1 MQQPETAVS
10 AECAYQAA
18 VGRALRTTEALI
30 LAEAQIVEL
39 HGQLNLRAEE
49 NGRLRQRLDE
59 YSKDREPEEPGEVDG
74 DGASTDNGSADE
86 VSEAVPTGAF
96 SD

>member
-39 HGQLNLRAEE
+39 HGQLNMRAEE
-49 NGRLRQRLDE
+49 NDRLRQRLDE
-59 YSKDREPEEPGEVDG
+59 YSKDREPGEVDG

-86 VSEAVPTGAF
+86 VSEAVPTGTF